1 MQATTTNLKET
12 AELYRW
18 AMELHLI
25 DPQEVWHWCEQV
37 AATHPHPPQVL
48 VDAIQLRR
56 LGDEALDLALLQVPG
71 SCDYA
76 QIARRAFGLQLAYLY
91 ESRDRLGVVI
101 GQFHSELFQE
111 RNIGAAAHAELV
123 YFQQQS
129 DDLFWNEVYMEG
141 AAEAAKGELTE
152 NVVSFLEHAARG
164 DLTGYV
170 RHAANWPRKQTGWQY
185 FYKNEP
191 LLWLIGFGVMDL
203 VIRVF
208 EPSPYTM
215 GLYVALVVWRWV
227 CRVRRG
233 VKGLLP

>member
-1 MQATTTNLKET
+1 MQTTTTNLKQT

-18 AMELHLI
+18 ALECSLI
-25 DPQEVWHWCEQV
+25 EPQEVWRWCEQV
-37 AATHPHPPQVL
+37 VATHPHPPQAL

-76 QIARRAFGLQLAYLY
+76 QVARQAFGLQLAYLY
-91 ESRDRLGVVI
+91 ESRDRLSVVLE
-101 GQFHSELFQE
+101 QLRSELFQE
-111 RNIGAAAHAELV
+111 HNIGAVAHAELV

-129 DDLFWNEVYMEG
+129 DNLFLHDVYMEG
-141 AAEAAKGELTE
+141 TAEAAKNELTE

-185 FYKNEP
+185 FYKNET
-191 LLWLIGFGVMDL
+191 LLWVGGFLVMYL
-203 VIRVF
+203 LFRLL
-208 EPSPYTM
+208 EPNPYTM
-215 GLYVALVVWRWV
+215 GLFVALVAWRWV
-227 CRVRRG
+227 CRARQA